1 MLLYGTYNRDI
12 KLLKGTKRGEITLD
26 WLKTKRNDKG
36 LTQNQ
41 VAEKCAISRSYYTHI
56 EKGAKTPTVPVA
68 KLIGA
73 TLGFNWT
80 VFFEDECSLGEHKQ
94 ILKKHTS

>member
-1 MLLYGTYNRDI
+1 
-12 KLLKGTKRGEITLD
+12 LD
-26 WLKTKRNDKG
+26 WLKTKRNNKG

-56 EKGAKTPTVPVA
+56 EKGTKIPTVSVA

-80 VFFEDECSLGEHKQ
+80 IFFDDNCSFKEHGGTLEKY
-94 ILKKHTS
+94 TS